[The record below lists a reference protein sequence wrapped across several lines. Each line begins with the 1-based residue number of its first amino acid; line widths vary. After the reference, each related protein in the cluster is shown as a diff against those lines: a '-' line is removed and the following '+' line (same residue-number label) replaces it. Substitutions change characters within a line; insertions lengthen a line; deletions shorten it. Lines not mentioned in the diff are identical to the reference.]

1 MYQDGKLWIARSVN
15 GEKICIEPNKA
26 NRHGLIAGATGTGK
40 TITLKVMAES
50 FSDMGVPVFL
60 ADVKGDLGG
69 MVAPGKDTE
78 DMQKRIARFAIEGWK
93 YQSYPTRFWDVYG
106 EGGHPIR
113 TTVSDMGPLL
123 MARVLGLNETQTGVL
138 NIAFRVA
145 DENGLLLLDL
155 KDLKAM
161 LRLISEQARALSL
174 EYGNIAPQSV
184 SAIIRSLV
192 SLEDQGG
199 DLFFGEPAFEVKDW
213 MQCTYDGRGWIN
225 VLHCAQLFQHPALY
239 STFLLWMLSELYEN
253 LPEAGDLAKPKIVFF
268 FDEAHLLCD
277 EAPKALLQKIELIVR
292 LVRSKGVGVYFITQS
307 PTDLP
312 GDILAQLGNRVQH
325 ALRAYTPA
333 EQKKVKSAAETFRP
347 NPEFRTLDAI
357 MELGTGE
364 ALVSFLSADGSPM
377 AVERSFIL
385 PPQSRMGSISDDER
399 AAAIGNDGIGDRYDT
414 PVDRESAYE
423 ILAARAEELQAE
435 QEREQEE
442 KQAAKEAAAAQ
453 KAAEKEALAAQKA
466 AEKEALAAQKAAE
479 KEALAAQ
486 KAAEKEAAA
495 AQKEADRKKNQ
506 VMKKAE
512 RITSNAAKS
521 ATTSVISSTIRRPT
535 GKNQGIGRRAAN
547 SAFNSVVNG
556 VGREISGSIVRGI
569 FGTLTK
575 RK

>member
-15 GEKICIEPNKA
+15 GEKVCIEPDKA

-78 DMQKRIARFAIEGWK
+78 DMQKRITRFAIEGWK

-113 TTVSDMGPLL
+113 TTISDMGPLL
-123 MARVLGLNETQTGVL
+123 LARVLGLNETQTGVL

-161 LRLISEQARALSL
+161 LRFISENAKELSL
-174 EYGNIAPQSV
+174 EYGNIASQSV

-192 SLEDQGG
+192 ALEDQGG

-213 MQCTYDGRGWIN
+213 MQTTYDGRGWIN
-225 VLHCAQLFQHPALY
+225 VLHSVKLFQHPALY

-253 LPEAGDLAKPKIVFF
+253 LPEAGDLTKPKIVFF
-268 FDEAHLLCD
+268 FDEAHLLFN

-333 EQKKVKSAAETFRP
+333 EQKKVKTAAETFRP
-347 NPEFRTLDAI
+347 NPAFKTLDAI

-385 PPQSRMGSISDDER
+385 PPQSRMGSISEEER
-399 AAAIGNDGIGDRYDT
+399 AEAIARDGIGDRYDT

-423 ILAARAEELQAE
+423 ILAARAEEAQEEL
-435 QEREQEE
+435 EREKEE
-442 KQAAKEAAAAQ
+442 QQAAKEAAAAQ
-453 KAAEKEALAAQKA
+453 KAAEKEAA
-466 AEKEALAAQKAAE
+466 
-479 KEALAAQ
+479 AAQ

-495 AQKEADRKKNQ
+495 AQRAADKKKGQ
-506 VMKKAE
+506 TLKKAE
-512 RITSNAAKS
+512 RITANAAKS

-535 GKNQGIGRRAAN
+535 GKNLGVGKRAAN
-547 SAFNSVVNG
+547 SAFNSIVNG

-575 RK
+575 K

>member
-15 GEKICIEPNKA
+15 GDKICIEPDKA

-40 TITLKVMAES
+40 TVTLKVLAES

-60 ADVKGDLGG
+60 ADVKGDLAG
-69 MVAPGKDTE
+69 MVAPGRDTE
-78 DMQKRIARFAIEGWK
+78 DMQKRIVRFGIEDWK

-113 TTVSDMGPLL
+113 TTISDMGPLL
-123 MARVLGLNETQTGVL
+123 LARVLGLNETQTGVL

-161 LRLISEQARALSL
+161 LRLISEQAKQLSL

-213 MQCTYDGRGWIN
+213 MQTTYDGRGWIN
-225 VLHCAQLFQHPALY
+225 ILHCVKLFQHPALY

-253 LPEAGDLAKPKIVFF
+253 LPEAGDLTKPKIVFF
-268 FDEAHLLCD
+268 FDEAHLLFD

-347 NPEFRTLDAI
+347 NPAFKTLDAI

-385 PPQSRMGSISDDER
+385 PPQSRMGSISDEER
-399 AAAIGNDGIGDRYDT
+399 MNAIAGDGIGDRYDT

-423 ILAARAEELQAE
+423 ILAARAEEEEAAL
-435 QEREQEE
+435 EREQEE
-442 KQAAKEAAAAQ
+442 KQAAKEAA
-453 KAAEKEALAAQKA
+453 E
-466 AEKEALAAQKAAE
+466 AQKAAE

-495 AQKEADRKKNQ
+495 AQKAADKKKGQ
-506 VMKKAE
+506 VLKKAE
-512 RITSNAAKS
+512 RLTSNAAKS
-521 ATTSVISSTIRRPT
+521 ATTSIISSTIRRPT
-535 GKNQGIGRRAAN
+535 GKNQGIGKRAAN
-547 SAFNSVVNG
+547 SAFNSIVNG

-575 RK
+575 R

>member
-1 MYQDGKLWIARSVN
+1 MTMYQDGKLWIARSVN
-15 GEKICIEPNKA
+15 GEKVCIEPDKA

-78 DMQKRIARFAIEGWK
+78 DMQKRITRFAIEGWK

-113 TTVSDMGPLL
+113 TTISDMGPLL
-123 MARVLGLNETQTGVL
+123 LARVLGLNETQTGVL

-161 LRLISEQARALSL
+161 LRFISENAKELSL
-174 EYGNIAPQSV
+174 EYGNIASQSV

-192 SLEDQGG
+192 ALEDQGG

-213 MQCTYDGRGWIN
+213 VQTTYDGRGWIN
-225 VLHCAQLFQHPALY
+225 VLHCVKLFQHPALY

-253 LPEAGDLAKPKIVFF
+253 LPEAGDLTKPKIVFF
-268 FDEAHLLCD
+268 FDEAHLLFN

-333 EQKKVKSAAETFRP
+333 EQKKVKTAAETFRP
-347 NPEFRTLDAI
+347 NPAFKTLDAI

-385 PPQSRMGSISDDER
+385 PPQSRMGSISEEER
-399 AAAIGNDGIGDRYDT
+399 AEAIARDGIGDRYDT

-423 ILAARAEELQAE
+423 ILAARAEEAQEEL
-435 QEREQEE
+435 EREKEE
-442 KQAAKEAAAAQ
+442 QQAAKEAAAAQ
-453 KAAEKEALAAQKA
+453 KAAEKEAA
-466 AEKEALAAQKAAE
+466 
-479 KEALAAQ
+479 AAQ

-495 AQKEADRKKNQ
+495 AQKAADKKKGQ
-506 VMKKAE
+506 TLKKAE
-512 RITSNAAKS
+512 RITTNAAKS

-535 GKNQGIGRRAAN
+535 GKNLGVGKRAAN
-547 SAFNSVVNG
+547 SAFKSIVNG
-556 VGREISGSIVRGI
+556 VAREISGSIVRGR

-575 RK
+575 KYKI

>member
-15 GEKICIEPNKA
+15 GEKVCIEPDKA

-69 MVAPGKDTE
+69 MIAPGRDTE
-78 DMQKRIARFAIEGWK
+78 DMQKRITRFAIENWK
-93 YQSYPTRFWDVYG
+93 YQAYPTRFWDVYG

-113 TTVSDMGPLL
+113 TTISDMGPLL

-155 KDLKAM
+155 KDLKSM
-161 LRLISEQARALSL
+161 LRLISEQSKQLSL

-184 SAIIRSLV
+184 SAIIRGLV
-192 SLEDQGG
+192 ALEDQGG

-213 MQCTYDGRGWIN
+213 MQTPYDGRGWIN
-225 VLHCAQLFQHPALY
+225 VLHCVKLFQHPALY

-253 LPEAGDLAKPKIVFF
+253 LPEAGDLSKPKIVFF
-268 FDEAHLLCD
+268 FDEAHLLFN

-333 EQKKVKSAAETFRP
+333 EQKKVKTAAETFRP
-347 NPEFRTLDAI
+347 NPAFKTLDAI

-364 ALVSFLSADGSPM
+364 ALVSFLSPDGSPM

-385 PPQSRMGSISDDER
+385 PPQSRMGSISEDER
-399 AAAIGNDGIGDRYDT
+399 ANALSQDGIGDRYD
-414 PVDRESAYE
+414 VAIDRESAYE
-423 ILAARAEELQAE
+423 ILAARAEELQE
-435 QEREQEE
+435 EMEREQEE
-442 KQAAKEAAAAQ
+442 QQAAKEEAVAQ
-453 KAAEKEALAAQKA
+453 KAAEKEAAAA
-466 AEKEALAAQKAAE
+466 RR
-479 KEALAAQ
+479 
-486 KAAEKEAAA
+486 AAEKEAAA
-495 AQKEADRKKNQ
+495 AQKEAARKKSQ
-506 VMKKAE
+506 TLKKAE
-512 RITSNAAKS
+512 RITTNAAKS

-535 GKNQGIGRRAAN
+535 GKNLGVGKRAAN
-547 SAFNSVVNG
+547 SAFNSIVNG

-569 FGTLTK
+569 FGTLIK
-575 RK
+575 K

>member
-1 MYQDGKLWIARSVN
+1 MYQDGKLWIARSVS
-15 GEKICIEPNKA
+15 GEKICIEPDKA

-69 MVAPGKDTE
+69 MVAPGRDTE

-113 TTVSDMGPLL
+113 TTISDMGPLL

-161 LRLISEQARALSL
+161 LRFVSEQAKQLSL

-213 MQCTYDGRGWIN
+213 LQTTYDGRGWIN
-225 VLHCAQLFQHPALY
+225 VLHCVKLFQQPALY

-253 LPEAGDLAKPKIVFF
+253 MPEAGDLSKPKIVFF
-268 FDEAHLLCD
+268 FDEAHLLFN

-333 EQKKVKSAAETFRP
+333 EQKKVKTAAETFRP
-347 NPEFRTLDAI
+347 NPEFKTLDAI

-364 ALVSFLSADGSPM
+364 ALVSFLAPDGSPM

-385 PPQSRMGSISDDER
+385 PPQSRMGSISDEER
-399 AAAIGNDGIGDRYDT
+399 ADAVARDGIGDRYDT

-423 ILAARAEELQAE
+423 ILAARAEEAKEEL
-435 QEREQEE
+435 EREQEE

-453 KAAEKEALAAQKA
+453 KAAEKEAAAAQKA
-466 AEKEALAAQKAAE
+466 A
-479 KEALAAQ
+479 
-486 KAAEKEAAA
+486 
-495 AQKEADRKKNQ
+495 DRKKGQ

-512 RITSNAAKS
+512 RITTNAAKS

-535 GKNQGIGRRAAN
+535 GKNQGIGKRAAN

-556 VGREISGSIVRGI
+556 IGREISGSIVRGI

-575 RK
+575 K

>member
-1 MYQDGKLWIARSVN
+1 
-15 GEKICIEPNKA
+15 
-26 NRHGLIAGATGTGK
+26 
-40 TITLKVMAES
+40 
-50 FSDMGVPVFL
+50 
-60 ADVKGDLGG
+60 
-69 MVAPGKDTE
+69 
-78 DMQKRIARFAIEGWK
+78 
-93 YQSYPTRFWDVYG
+93 
-106 EGGHPIR
+106 
-113 TTVSDMGPLL
+113 
-123 MARVLGLNETQTGVL
+123 
-138 NIAFRVA
+138 
-145 DENGLLLLDL
+145 LLLLDL

-161 LRLISEQARALSL
+161 LRLISEQAKQLSL

-213 MQCTYDGRGWIN
+213 MQTTYDGRGWIN
-225 VLHCAQLFQHPALY
+225 ILHCVKLFQHPALY

-253 LPEAGDLAKPKIVFF
+253 LPEAGDLTKPKIVFF
-268 FDEAHLLCD
+268 FDEAHLLFD

-347 NPEFRTLDAI
+347 NPAFKTLDAI

-385 PPQSRMGSISDDER
+385 PPQSRMGSISDEER
-399 AAAIGNDGIGDRYDT
+399 MNAIAGDGIGDRYDT

-423 ILAARAEELQAE
+423 ILAARAEEEEAE
-435 QEREQEE
+435 LEREQEE
-442 KQAAKEAAAAQ
+442 KQAAKEAA
-453 KAAEKEALAAQKA
+453 E
-466 AEKEALAAQKAAE
+466 AQKAAE

-495 AQKEADRKKNQ
+495 AQKAADKKKGQ
-506 VMKKAE
+506 VLKKAE
-512 RITSNAAKS
+512 RLTSNAAKS
-521 ATTSVISSTIRRPT
+521 ATTSIISSTIRRPT
-535 GKNQGIGRRAAN
+535 GKNQGIGKRAAN
-547 SAFNSVVNG
+547 SAFNSIVNG

-575 RK
+575 R

>member
-15 GEKICIEPNKA
+15 GDKICIEPDKA

-40 TITLKVMAES
+40 TVTLKVLAES

-60 ADVKGDLGG
+60 ADVKGDLAG
-69 MVAPGKDTE
+69 MVAPGRDTE
-78 DMQKRIARFAIEGWK
+78 DMQKRIVRFGIEDWK

-113 TTVSDMGPLL
+113 TTISDMGPLL
-123 MARVLGLNETQTGVL
+123 LARVLGLNETQTGVL

-161 LRLISEQARALSL
+161 LRLISEQAKQLSL

-213 MQCTYDGRGWIN
+213 MQTTYDGRGWIN
-225 VLHCAQLFQHPALY
+225 ILHCVKLFQHPALY

-253 LPEAGDLAKPKIVFF
+253 LPEAGDLTKPKIVFF
-268 FDEAHLLCD
+268 FDEAHLLFD

-347 NPEFRTLDAI
+347 NPAFKTLDAI

-385 PPQSRMGSISDDER
+385 PPQSRMGSISDEER
-399 AAAIGNDGIGDRYDT
+399 MNAIAGDGIGDRYDT

-423 ILAARAEELQAE
+423 ILAARAEEEEAAL
-435 QEREQEE
+435 EREQEE
-442 KQAAKEAAAAQ
+442 KQAAKEAA
-453 KAAEKEALAAQKA
+453 E
-466 AEKEALAAQKAAE
+466 AQKAAE

-495 AQKEADRKKNQ
+495 AQKAADKKKGQ
-506 VMKKAE
+506 VLKKAE
-512 RITSNAAKS
+512 RLTSNAAKS
-521 ATTSVISSTIRRPT
+521 ATTSIISSTIRRPT
-535 GKNQGIGRRAAN
+535 GKNQGIGKRAAN
-547 SAFNSVVNG
+547 SAFNSIING

-575 RK
+575 R

>member
-15 GEKICIEPNKA
+15 GDKICIEPDKA

-40 TITLKVMAES
+40 TVTLKVLAES

-60 ADVKGDLGG
+60 ADVKGDLAG
-69 MVAPGKDTE
+69 MVAPGRDTE
-78 DMQKRIARFAIEGWK
+78 DMQKRIVRFGIEDWK

-113 TTVSDMGPLL
+113 TTISDMGPLL
-123 MARVLGLNETQTGVL
+123 LARVLGLNETQTGVL

-161 LRLISEQARALSL
+161 LRLISEQAKQLSL

-213 MQCTYDGRGWIN
+213 MQTTYDGRGWIN
-225 VLHCAQLFQHPALY
+225 ILHCVKLFQHPALY

-253 LPEAGDLAKPKIVFF
+253 LPEAGDLTKPKIVFF
-268 FDEAHLLCD
+268 FDEAHLLFD

-347 NPEFRTLDAI
+347 NPAFKTLDAI

-385 PPQSRMGSISDDER
+385 PPQSRMGSISDEER
-399 AAAIGNDGIGDRYDT
+399 MNAIAGDGIGDRYDT

-423 ILAARAEELQAE
+423 ILAARAEEKEAAL
-435 QEREQEE
+435 EREQEE
-442 KQAAKEAAAAQ
+442 KQAAKEAA
-453 KAAEKEALAAQKA
+453 E
-466 AEKEALAAQKAAE
+466 AQKAAE

-495 AQKEADRKKNQ
+495 AQKAADKKKGQ
-506 VMKKAE
+506 VLKKAE
-512 RITSNAAKS
+512 RLTSNAAKS
-521 ATTSVISSTIRRPT
+521 ATTSIISSTIRRPT
-535 GKNQGIGRRAAN
+535 GKNQGIGKRAAN
-547 SAFNSVVNG
+547 SAFNSIVNG

-575 RK
+575 R

>member
-15 GEKICIEPNKA
+15 GEKVCIEPDKA

-69 MVAPGKDTE
+69 MIAPGRDTE
-78 DMQKRIARFAIEGWK
+78 DMQKRITRFAIENWK
-93 YQSYPTRFWDVYG
+93 YQAYPTRFWDVYG

-113 TTVSDMGPLL
+113 TTISDMGPLL

-145 DENGLLLLDL
+145 DESGLLLLDL
-155 KDLKAM
+155 KDLKSM
-161 LRLISEQARALSL
+161 LRLISEQSKQLSL

-184 SAIIRSLV
+184 SAIIRGLV
-192 SLEDQGG
+192 ALEDQGG

-213 MQCTYDGRGWIN
+213 MQTTYDGRGWIN
-225 VLHCAQLFQHPALY
+225 VLHCVKLFQHPALY

-253 LPEAGDLAKPKIVFF
+253 LPEAGDLSKPKIVFF
-268 FDEAHLLCD
+268 FDEAHLLFN

-333 EQKKVKSAAETFRP
+333 EQKKVKTAAETFRP
-347 NPEFRTLDAI
+347 NPAFKTLDAI

-364 ALVSFLSADGSPM
+364 ALVSFLSPDGSPM

-385 PPQSRMGSISDDER
+385 PPQSRMGSISEDER
-399 AAAIGNDGIGDRYDT
+399 ANALSQDGIGDRYD
-414 PVDRESAYE
+414 VAIDRESAYE
-423 ILAARAEELQAE
+423 ILAARAEELQE
-435 QEREQEE
+435 EMEREQEE
-442 KQAAKEAAAAQ
+442 QQAAKE
-453 KAAEKEALAAQKA
+453 EA
-466 AEKEALAAQKAAE
+466 
-479 KEALAAQ
+479 AAQ

-495 AQKEADRKKNQ
+495 ARRAAEKEAAAAQKEAARKKSQ
-506 VMKKAE
+506 TLKKAE
-512 RITSNAAKS
+512 RITTNAAKS

-535 GKNQGIGRRAAN
+535 GKNLGVGKRAAN
-547 SAFNSVVNG
+547 SAFNSIVNG

-569 FGTLTK
+569 FGTLIK
-575 RK
+575 K

>member
-15 GEKICIEPNKA
+15 GEKVCIEPDKA

-78 DMQKRIARFAIEGWK
+78 DMQKRITRFAIEGWK

-113 TTVSDMGPLL
+113 TTISDMGPLL
-123 MARVLGLNETQTGVL
+123 LARVLGLNETQTGVL

-161 LRLISEQARALSL
+161 LRFISENAKELSL
-174 EYGNIAPQSV
+174 EYGNIASQSV

-192 SLEDQGG
+192 ALEDQGG

-213 MQCTYDGRGWIN
+213 MQTTYDGRGWIN
-225 VLHCAQLFQHPALY
+225 VLHCVKLFQHPALY
-239 STFLLWMLSELYEN
+239 STFLLWMLTELYEN
-253 LPEAGDLAKPKIVFF
+253 LPEAGDLTKPKIVFF
-268 FDEAHLLCD
+268 FDEAHLLFN

-333 EQKKVKSAAETFRP
+333 EQKKVKTAAETFRP
-347 NPEFRTLDAI
+347 NPAFKTLDAI

-385 PPQSRMGSISDDER
+385 PPQSRMGSISEEER
-399 AAAIGNDGIGDRYDT
+399 AEAIARDGIGDRYDT

-423 ILAARAEELQAE
+423 ILAARAEEAQEEL
-435 QEREQEE
+435 EREKEE
-442 KQAAKEAAAAQ
+442 QQAAKEAAAAQ
-453 KAAEKEALAAQKA
+453 KAAEKEAA
-466 AEKEALAAQKAAE
+466 
-479 KEALAAQ
+479 AAQ

-495 AQKEADRKKNQ
+495 AQKAADKKKGQ
-506 VMKKAE
+506 TLKKAE
-512 RITSNAAKS
+512 RITTNAAKS

-535 GKNQGIGRRAAN
+535 GKNLGVGKRAAN
-547 SAFNSVVNG
+547 SAFNSIVNG

-575 RK
+575 K

>member
-15 GEKICIEPNKA
+15 GEKICIEPDKA

-40 TITLKVMAES
+40 TITLKVLAES

-69 MVAPGKDTE
+69 MVAPGRDTE
-78 DMQKRIARFAIEGWK
+78 DMQKRIARFSIEGWK

-106 EGGHPIR
+106 DGGHPIR

-155 KDLKAM
+155 KDLKSM
-161 LRLISEQARALSL
+161 LRLISEQAKQLSL
-174 EYGNIAPQSV
+174 EYGNIAHQSV

-213 MQCTYDGRGWIN
+213 IQTTYDGRGWIN
-225 VLHCAQLFQHPALY
+225 ILHCVKLFQYPALY

-253 LPEAGDLAKPKIVFF
+253 LPEAGDLSKPKIVFF
-268 FDEAHLLCD
+268 FDEAHLLFN

-347 NPEFRTLDAI
+347 NPEFKTLDAI
-357 MELGTGE
+357 TELGTGE
-364 ALVSFLSADGSPM
+364 ALISFLSADGSPM
-377 AVERSFIL
+377 PVERCFIL
-385 PPQSRMGSISDDER
+385 PPQSRMGSISDEER
-399 AAAIGNDGIGDRYDT
+399 ADAIARDGIGDRYDT

-423 ILAARAEELQAE
+423 ILAARAEDVQEEL
-435 QEREQEE
+435 EREEEE
-442 KQAAKEAAAAQ
+442 KLAAKEAAV
-453 KAAEKEALAAQKA
+453 
-466 AEKEALAAQKAAE
+466 
-479 KEALAAQ
+479 AQ

-495 AQKEADRKKNQ
+495 AKRASDKKKSQ
-506 VMKKAE
+506 TLKKAE
-512 RITSNAAKS
+512 RITTNAAKS
-521 ATTSVISSTIRRPT
+521 ATNSVISSTIRRST
-535 GKNQGIGRRAAN
+535 SKKLGIGQRAVN
-547 SAFNSVVNG
+547 SAFNSIVSG
-556 VGREISGSIVRGI
+556 VGREISSSIVRGI
-569 FGTLTK
+569 FGTLS

>member
-1 MYQDGKLWIARSVN
+1 MYQDGKLWIANSVK
-15 GEKICIEPNKA
+15 GEKVAIEPGKA

-40 TITLKVMAES
+40 TITLKVLAES

-69 MVAPGKDTE
+69 MIAPGRDSA
-78 DMQKRIARFAIEGWK
+78 DMQSRIQRFGIRDWR

-113 TTVSDMGPLL
+113 TTVSEMGPLL

-161 LRLISEQARALSL
+161 LRFVSENARALCL

-184 SAIIRSLV
+184 SAIIRGLI

-199 DLFFGEPAFEVKDW
+199 ELFFGEPAFEVTDW
-213 MQCTYDGRGWIN
+213 MQKSFDGRGWIN
-225 VLHCAQLFQHPALY
+225 ILHCVKLFQNPSLY

-253 LPEAGDLAKPKIVFF
+253 LPEAGDLEKPKIVFF
-268 FDEAHLLCD
+268 FDEAHLLFTD
-277 EAPKALLQKIELIVR
+277 APKVLLQKIELIVR
-292 LVRSKGVGVYFITQS
+292 LVRSKGVGVYFISQS

-333 EQKKVKSAAETFRP
+333 EQKKVKAAAETFRP
-347 NPEFRTLDAI
+347 NPEFKTLDAI
-357 MELGTGE
+357 TELGTGE
-364 ALVSFLSADGSPM
+364 ALVSFLDTDGSPRP
-377 AVERSFIL
+377 VERCFIL
-385 PPQSRMGSISDDER
+385 PPQSRMGSIDDGER
-399 AAAIGNDGIGDRYDT
+399 RDAMREDGIGSRYDM

-423 ILAARAEELQAE
+423 ILAARAEEMQEE
-435 QEREQEE
+435 QERQEAE
-442 KQAAKEAAAAQ
+442 
-453 KAAEKEALAAQKA
+453 KAAEKEAA
-466 AEKEALAAQKAAE
+466 
-479 KEALAAQ
+479 AAQ

-495 AQKEADRKKNQ
+495 AQKAAEKEAAAAQKAADAKKQ
-506 VMKKAE
+506 KAMKKAE
-512 RITSNAAKS
+512 TITRRAANS

-535 GKNQGIGRRAAN
+535 GSNLSIGKRAAN
-547 SAFNSVVNG
+547 SAFNSVVG
-556 VGREISGSIVRGI
+556 SVGREISSSLVRGI
-569 FGTLTK
+569 FGTLS
-575 RK
+575 RKK

>member
-1 MYQDGKLWIARSVN
+1 MYQDGKLWIARSVS
-15 GEKICIEPNKA
+15 GEKICIEPDKA

-69 MVAPGKDTE
+69 MVAPGRDTE

-113 TTVSDMGPLL
+113 TTISDMGPLL

-161 LRLISEQARALSL
+161 LRFVSEQAKQLSL

-213 MQCTYDGRGWIN
+213 LQTTYDGRGWIN
-225 VLHCAQLFQHPALY
+225 VLHCVKLFQQPALY
-239 STFLLWMLSELYEN
+239 STFLLWMLSELYEY
-253 LPEAGDLAKPKIVFF
+253 LPEAGDLSKPKIVFF
-268 FDEAHLLCD
+268 FDEAHLLFN

-333 EQKKVKSAAETFRP
+333 EQKKVKTAAETFRP
-347 NPEFRTLDAI
+347 NPEFKTLDAI

-364 ALVSFLSADGSPM
+364 ALVSFLAPDGSPM

-385 PPQSRMGSISDDER
+385 PPQSRMGSISDEER
-399 AAAIGNDGIGDRYDT
+399 VDAIARDGIGDRYDT

-423 ILAARAEELQAE
+423 ILAARAEEAKEEL
-435 QEREQEE
+435 EREQEE

-453 KAAEKEALAAQKA
+453 KAAEKEAAAAQKA
-466 AEKEALAAQKAAE
+466 A
-479 KEALAAQ
+479 
-486 KAAEKEAAA
+486 
-495 AQKEADRKKNQ
+495 DRKKGQ

-512 RITSNAAKS
+512 RITTNAAKS

-535 GKNQGIGRRAAN
+535 GKNQGIGKRAAN

-556 VGREISGSIVRGI
+556 IGREISGSIVRGI

-575 RK
+575 K

>member
-15 GEKICIEPNKA
+15 GEKVCIEPDKA

-78 DMQKRIARFAIEGWK
+78 DMQKRITRFAIEGWK

-113 TTVSDMGPLL
+113 TTISDMGPLL
-123 MARVLGLNETQTGVL
+123 LARVLGLNETQTGVL

-161 LRLISEQARALSL
+161 LRFISENAKELSL
-174 EYGNIAPQSV
+174 EYGNIASQSV

-192 SLEDQGG
+192 ALEDQGG

-213 MQCTYDGRGWIN
+213 MQTTYDGRGWIN
-225 VLHCAQLFQHPALY
+225 VLHCVKLFQHPALY

-253 LPEAGDLAKPKIVFF
+253 LPEAGDLTKPKIVFF
-268 FDEAHLLCD
+268 FDEAHLLFN

-333 EQKKVKSAAETFRP
+333 EQKKVKTAAETFRP
-347 NPEFRTLDAI
+347 NPAFKTLDAI

-385 PPQSRMGSISDDER
+385 PPQSRMGSISEEER
-399 AAAIGNDGIGDRYDT
+399 AEAIARDGIGDRYDT

-423 ILAARAEELQAE
+423 ILAARAVEAQEEL
-435 QEREQEE
+435 EREKEE
-442 KQAAKEAAAAQ
+442 QQAAKEAAAAQ
-453 KAAEKEALAAQKA
+453 KAAEKEAA
-466 AEKEALAAQKAAE
+466 
-479 KEALAAQ
+479 AAQ

-495 AQKEADRKKNQ
+495 AQKAADKKKGQ
-506 VMKKAE
+506 TLKKAE
-512 RITSNAAKS
+512 RITTNAAKS

-535 GKNQGIGRRAAN
+535 GKNLGVGKRAAN
-547 SAFNSVVNG
+547 SAFNSIVNG

-575 RK
+575 K

>member
-1 MYQDGKLWIARSVN
+1 MYQDGKLWIANSVK
-15 GEKICIEPNKA
+15 GEKVVVEPGKA

-40 TITLKVMAES
+40 TIPLKVLAES
-50 FSDMGVPVFL
+50 SSDMGGPVVL

-69 MVAPGKDTE
+69 MIAPGRDSA
-78 DMQKRIARFAIEGWK
+78 DMQSRIQRFGIQGWR

-113 TTVSDMGPLL
+113 TTVSEMGPLL

-161 LRLISEQARALSL
+161 LRFVSENAKALSL

-184 SAIIRSLV
+184 SAIIRGLV

-199 DLFFGEPAFEVKDW
+199 ELFFGEPAFEVTDW
-213 MQCTYDGRGWIN
+213 MQKSFDGRGWIN
-225 VLHCAQLFQHPALY
+225 VLHCVKLFQNPSLY

-253 LPEAGDLAKPKIVFF
+253 LPEAGDLEKPKIVFF
-268 FDEAHLLCD
+268 FDEAHLLFTD
-277 EAPKALLQKIELIVR
+277 APKVLLQKIELIVR

-333 EQKKVKSAAETFRP
+333 EQKKVKTAAETFRP
-347 NPEFRTLDAI
+347 NPEFKTLDAI

-364 ALVSFLSADGSPM
+364 ALVSFLAPDGSPM

-385 PPQSRMGSISDDER
+385 PPQSRMGSITEDER
-399 AAAIGNDGIGDRYDT
+399 ANAIAQDGIGDRYDT

-423 ILAARAEELQAE
+423 ILAARAEEAQAE
-435 QEREQEE
+435 LDREQEE

-453 KAAEKEALAAQKA
+453 KAAEKEA
-466 AEKEALAAQKAAE
+466 
-479 KEALAAQ
+479 
-486 KAAEKEAAA
+486 AAA
-495 AQKEADRKKNQ
+495 KREADRKKSQ
-506 VMKKAE
+506 TLKKAE
-512 RITSNAAKS
+512 RITTNAAKS

-535 GKNQGIGRRAAN
+535 GKNQGIGKRAAN
-547 SAFNSVVNG
+547 SAFNSIVNG

-575 RK
+575 K

>member
-1 MYQDGKLWIARSVN
+1 MYQDGKLWIARSDK
-15 GEKICIEPNKA
+15 GEKICIEANKA

-69 MVAPGKDTE
+69 MVAPGRDTE
-78 DMQKRIARFAIEGWK
+78 DMQKRIVRFAIEGWK

-113 TTVSDMGPLL
+113 TTISDMGPLL
-123 MARVLGLNETQTGVL
+123 LARVLGLNETQTGVL

-161 LRLISEQARALSL
+161 LRLISEQSKQLSL

-213 MQCTYDGRGWIN
+213 MQTTYDGRGWIN
-225 VLHCAQLFQHPALY
+225 ILHCVKLFQHPALY

-253 LPEAGDLAKPKIVFF
+253 LPEAGDLTKPKIVFF
-268 FDEAHLLCD
+268 FDEAHLLFD

-333 EQKKVKSAAETFRP
+333 EQKKVKTAAETFRP
-347 NPEFRTLDAI
+347 NPEFKTLDAI
-357 MELGTGE
+357 TELGTGE
-364 ALVSFLSADGSPM
+364 ALVSFLSQDGSPM

-385 PPQSRMGSISDDER
+385 PPQSRMGSITEEER
-399 AAAIGNDGIGDRYDT
+399 ADAIARDGIGDRYDT

-423 ILAARAEELQAE
+423 ILAARAEETQAE
-435 QEREQEE
+435 LEREQEE

-453 KAAEKEALAAQKA
+453 KAAEKENAAAQKA
-466 AEKEALAAQKAAE
+466 A
-479 KEALAAQ
+479 
-486 KAAEKEAAA
+486 
-495 AQKEADRKKNQ
+495 DRKKGQ

-512 RITSNAAKS
+512 RITTNAAKS

-535 GKNQGIGRRAAN
+535 GKNLGVGKRAAN
-547 SAFNSVVNG
+547 SAFNSIVNG

-569 FGTLTK
+569 FGTLSK
-575 RK
+575 K

>member
-1 MYQDGKLWIARSVN
+1 MYQDGKLWIARSAN
-15 GEKICIEPNKA
+15 GEKICIEPDKA

-40 TITLKVMAES
+40 TVTLKVLAES

-60 ADVKGDLGG
+60 ADIKGDLGG

-78 DMQKRIARFAIEGWK
+78 DMQKRIARFGIEGWK

-106 EGGHPIR
+106 EGGHPVR

-161 LRLISEQARALSL
+161 LRMISEQARQLSL

-213 MQCTYDGRGWIN
+213 MQTTYDGRGWIN
-225 VLHCAQLFQHPALY
+225 VLHCVKLFQYPALY

-253 LPEAGDLAKPKIVFF
+253 LPEAGDLSRPKIVFF
-268 FDEAHLLCD
+268 FDEAHLLFN

-312 GDILAQLGNRVQH
+312 GDVLAQLGNRVQH

-333 EQKKVKSAAETFRP
+333 EQKKVKAAAETFRP
-347 NPEFRTLDAI
+347 NPAFKTLDAI
-357 MELGTGE
+357 TELGTGE
-364 ALVSFLSADGSPM
+364 ALISFLAADGSPM

-399 AAAIGNDGIGDRYDT
+399 ANAIAQDGIGDRYDT

-423 ILAARAEELQAE
+423 ILAARAEEAQEEL
-435 QEREQEE
+435 EREQEE

-453 KAAEKEALAAQKA
+453 KAAEKEAAAAQKA
-466 AEKEALAAQKAAE
+466 A
-479 KEALAAQ
+479 
-486 KAAEKEAAA
+486 
-495 AQKEADRKKNQ
+495 DRKKSQ
-506 VMKKAE
+506 VLKKAE
-512 RITSNAAKS
+512 RITTNAAKS

-535 GKNQGIGRRAAN
+535 GKKVGIGQRAAN
-547 SAFNSVVNG
+547 SAFNSIVNG

-569 FGTLTK
+569 FGTLSK
-575 RK
+575 K

>member
-15 GEKICIEPNKA
+15 GEKVCIEPDKA

-69 MVAPGKDTE
+69 MIAPGRDTE
-78 DMQKRIARFAIEGWK
+78 DMQKRITRFAIENWK
-93 YQSYPTRFWDVYG
+93 YQAYPTRFWDVYG

-113 TTVSDMGPLL
+113 TTISDMGPLL

-155 KDLKAM
+155 KDLKSM
-161 LRLISEQARALSL
+161 LRLISEQSKQLSL

-184 SAIIRSLV
+184 SAIIRGLV
-192 SLEDQGG
+192 ALEDQGG
-199 DLFFGEPAFEVKDW
+199 GLFFGEPAFEVKDW
-213 MQCTYDGRGWIN
+213 MQTTYDGRGWIN
-225 VLHCAQLFQHPALY
+225 VLHCVKLFQHPALY

-253 LPEAGDLAKPKIVFF
+253 LPEAGDLSKPKIVFF
-268 FDEAHLLCD
+268 FDEAHLLFN

-333 EQKKVKSAAETFRP
+333 EQKKVKTAAETFRP
-347 NPEFRTLDAI
+347 NPAFKTLDAI

-364 ALVSFLSADGSPM
+364 ALVSFLSPDGSPM

-385 PPQSRMGSISDDER
+385 PPQSRMGSISEDER
-399 AAAIGNDGIGDRYDT
+399 ANALSQDGIGDRYD
-414 PVDRESAYE
+414 VAIDRESAYE
-423 ILAARAEELQAE
+423 ILAARAEELQE
-435 QEREQEE
+435 EMEREQEE
-442 KQAAKEAAAAQ
+442 QQAAKE
-453 KAAEKEALAAQKA
+453 EA
-466 AEKEALAAQKAAE
+466 
-479 KEALAAQ
+479 AAQ

-495 AQKEADRKKNQ
+495 ARRAAEKEAAAAQKEAARKKSQ
-506 VMKKAE
+506 TLKKAE
-512 RITSNAAKS
+512 RITTNAAKS

-535 GKNQGIGRRAAN
+535 GKNLGVGKRAAN
-547 SAFNSVVNG
+547 SASNSIVNG

-569 FGTLTK
+569 FGTLIK
-575 RK
+575 K

>member
-15 GEKICIEPNKA
+15 GEKVCIEPEKA

-40 TITLKVMAES
+40 TVTLKVMAES

-60 ADVKGDLGG
+60 ADIKGDLGG
-69 MVAPGKDTE
+69 MVAPGRDSE
-78 DMQKRIARFAIEGWK
+78 DMQARIARFGIEGWK

-106 EGGHPIR
+106 EYGHPVR
-113 TTVSDMGPLL
+113 TTVSEMGPLL

-155 KDLKAM
+155 KDLKSM
-161 LRLISEQARALSL
+161 LRLISEQAKTLSL

-213 MQCTYDGRGWIN
+213 LQTAFDGRGWIN
-225 VLHCAQLFQHPALY
+225 VLHCVKLFQNPALY
-239 STFLLWMLSELYEN
+239 STFLLWMLSELYEL
-253 LPEAGDLAKPKIVFF
+253 LPEAGDMHKPKIVFF
-268 FDEAHLLCD
+268 FDEAHLLFND
-277 EAPKALLQKIELIVR
+277 APKALLQKIELIVR

-325 ALRAYTPA
+325 ALRAYTPS
-333 EQKKVKSAAETFRP
+333 EQKKVKAAAETFRP
-347 NPEFRTLDAI
+347 NPEFKTLDVI
-357 MELGTGE
+357 TQLGTGE
-364 ALVSFLSADGSPM
+364 ALVSFLADDGSP
-377 AVERSFIL
+377 APVERCFIL
-385 PPQSRMGSISDDER
+385 PPQSRMGSISEGER
-399 AAAIGNDGIGDRYDT
+399 ADALAQDGIGDRYDT

-423 ILAARAEELQAE
+423 ILAARAEAAQEELEKAA
-435 QEREQEE
+435 EE

-453 KAAEKEALAAQKA
+453 KAAEREA
-466 AEKEALAAQKAAE
+466 AEAR
-479 KEALAAQ
+479 
-486 KAAEKEAAA
+486 
-495 AQKEADRKKNQ
+495 KEADRKKQ
-506 VMKKAE
+506 QITKKAE
-512 RITSNAAKS
+512 RITSAAAKS
-521 ATTSVISSTIRRPT
+521 ATTSVISSTIRRST
-535 GKNQGIGRRAAN
+535 SKKLGVGQRAVN
-547 SAFNSVVNG
+547 SAFNSIVGN

-569 FGTLTK
+569 FGTFSK
-575 RK
+575 KK